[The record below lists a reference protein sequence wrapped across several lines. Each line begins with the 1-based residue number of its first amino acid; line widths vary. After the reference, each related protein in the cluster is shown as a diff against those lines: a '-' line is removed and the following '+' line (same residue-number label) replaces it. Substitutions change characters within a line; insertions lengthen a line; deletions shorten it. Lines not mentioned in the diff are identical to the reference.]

1 MPKAK
6 KMKQLN
12 PKKHGFIQPLQHD
25 VVKAQIPPKPK
36 PKEIFEDYASSG
48 DKVKDKSK
56 KSNK

>member
-36 PKEIFEDYASSG
+36 PKEIFEDYV